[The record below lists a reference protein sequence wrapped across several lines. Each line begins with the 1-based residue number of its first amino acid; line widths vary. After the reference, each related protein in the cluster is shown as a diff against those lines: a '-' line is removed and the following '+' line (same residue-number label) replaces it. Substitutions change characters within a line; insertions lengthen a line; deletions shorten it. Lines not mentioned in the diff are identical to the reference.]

1 MIINGEMMHRS
12 KILLAVVLLIGLA
25 ITGFECASTEITS
38 AKLYIQQK
46 NYSKALEAL
55 QNEVQKNPKSD
66 EGYYLL
72 GYVQAELGNYKD
84 MVDAYNKALGI
95 SNQYEKDIKDAKV
108 HYWAQLFNEGVG
120 YFQKGSST
128 KDKDSTKVYYD
139 KSLNSF
145 KQAVYIEPDSNETY
159 KNLAFVYM
167 NEQKYDEAIE
177 PLQKIIDK
185 SNSLD
190 GYKYLGEIYYDKA
203 NKLKVKYQ
211 NTKNVEDSTEA
222 IDYYNKNIDLLQKA
236 RKSYPNNSEILLLL
250 CNSYIGAD
258 KIDVAIDAFKAGV
271 QQEPD
276 NKYYRY
282 NYGVLLLGNK
292 DYKGAEEQFLKA
304 IDIDPDYQNAVYNM
318 AVTYVKWGA
327 DLNKEAIASG
337 DTSSAHSEIYMD
349 KYRKALPYL
358 EKVVKMKGD
367 DANMWELLGRVY
379 TILGNQDKAKEAYDK
394 ADQLRK

>member
-1 MIINGEMMHRS
+1 MYRS
-12 KILLAVVLLIGLA
+12 KLLLAAVLLVGFT

-46 NYSKALEAL
+46 NYTKALEAL
-55 QNEVQKNPKSD
+55 QKEVQKNPKSD

-72 GYVQAELGNYKD
+72 GYVDGELGNYKD
-84 MVDAYNKALGI
+84 MVDAYDKSLGI
-95 SNQYEKDIKDAKV
+95 SNQFAKNINDAKI
-108 HYWAQLFNEGVG
+108 HYWAQLFNQGVG
-120 YFQKGSST
+120 YFQKGSNT
-128 KDKDSTKVYYD
+128 KDKDSTRVYYD
-139 KSLNSF
+139 KSINAF
-145 KQAVYIEPDSNETY
+145 KQAVYIEPDSIETN

-167 NEQKYDEAIE
+167 SEQKYDDAIE

-185 SNSLD
+185 GNSED

-203 NKLKVKYQ
+203 TKLDAKYKS
-211 NTKNVEDSTEA
+211 TKNVEDSTQAME
-222 IDYYNKNIDLLQKA
+222 YYNKNIALLKKA
-236 RKSYPNNSEILLLL
+236 RKLYPSNSEILLLL
-250 CNSYIGAD
+250 SNSYIGAHE
-258 KIDVAIDAFKAGV
+258 ITVAMDAFKAGV
-271 QQEPD
+271 QQEPN

-292 DYKGAEEQFLKA
+292 DYKDAEEQFLKA
-304 IDIDPDYQNAVYNM
+304 IDIDPDYQNAIYNM
-318 AVTYVKWGA
+318 AVTYVRWGA
-327 DLNKEAIASG
+327 ELNKEAIDSG
-337 DTSSAHSEIYMD
+337 DTTSAHSEVYME

-379 TILGNQDKAKEAYDK
+379 TILGHQEKAKEAYSK